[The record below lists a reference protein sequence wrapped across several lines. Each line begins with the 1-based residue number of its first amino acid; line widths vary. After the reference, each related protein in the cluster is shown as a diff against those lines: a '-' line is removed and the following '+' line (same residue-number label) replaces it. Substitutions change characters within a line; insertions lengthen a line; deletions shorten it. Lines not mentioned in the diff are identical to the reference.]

1 MKGGYIMSNET
12 GQIIVFDIGE
22 EKFGVKI
29 TEVHEIIRMK
39 KITELPINSPYIAG
53 IINLRGD
60 IISVIDLRKRF
71 GIDNI
76 VEDDNT
82 RIIVVEFEGQNVGL
96 IVDAVS
102 EVLHIDESK
111 VDVPPKSMAGIK
123 NDYIRGIIKVGED
136 IVILLELG
144 NLLKS
149 KEKIELDKES

>member
-1 MKGGYIMSNET
+1 MANET
-12 GQIIVFDIGE
+12 GQIIVFDIGT

-39 KITELPINSPYIAG
+39 EITELPIDSSYIAG

-71 GIDNI
+71 ALKDIKKT
-76 VEDDNT
+76 DDT

-102 EVLHIDESK
+102 EVLHIDENNI
-111 VDVPPKSMAGIK
+111 DTPPKSMSGIK
-123 NDYIRGIIKVGED
+123 NDYIRGIIKINED
-136 IVILLELG
+136 IVVLLELD

-149 KEKIELDKES
+149 KEKIELDNDVKVDKGV